1 LTAAGILHS
10 DLCHGQVKVDR
21 TTLSQAYSVAGAGDA
36 RGSPAQSSGTA
47 AATVCKLGLK
57 GMRHAK
63 MTHITVTSFSSA
75 NSIHVVIV
83 MGESSTAL
91 GVQQANNL
99 LSARAQASSTK
110 KVIMTR
116 VIETNAIAT
125 SKQGQLTASEGC
137 WVTKDRLRS

>member
-110 KVIMTR
+110 KTR